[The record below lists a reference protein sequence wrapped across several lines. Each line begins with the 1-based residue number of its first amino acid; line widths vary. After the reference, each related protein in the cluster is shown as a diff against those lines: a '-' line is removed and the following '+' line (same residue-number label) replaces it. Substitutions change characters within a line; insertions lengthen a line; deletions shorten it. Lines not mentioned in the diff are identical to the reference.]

1 MNAFTLLLAL
11 GVGAAFFVVLRR
23 LTVVEQELRRVESL
37 LARIEERASH
47 FVAIDTT
54 PIADRPMEAA
64 PDDTAQPA
72 ARVIT
77 TAERP
82 AHATPPPA
90 RTAPSRP
97 PINLESLIGG
107 SLPIWI
113 GGAALVLAGF
123 FLVRYSIE
131 SGLLG
136 PATRTTLAAL
146 FGLALIAAS
155 EAARRFPATAED
167 PRVAQVLAGT
177 GVASLYG
184 TLYMA
189 AALYH
194 LIAPL
199 TAFVAVVLVTAAAMG
214 LALRHGPP
222 TAVMALIGGFV
233 APLVAGFDAAG
244 IGPLLVYLALF
255 TGALFGLAIHRGW
268 GWLALAASIAGFAW
282 INFLIAALHGRGED
296 LSAVGGFTMLL
307 AACGSAALPATG
319 MRNRWLRLAPL
330 VAGFVQLLVLAPSLE
345 FGALAWSF
353 YLVLAAAALFL
364 SWREALYLPAAL
376 AALGF
381 LLVLEGLALLQ
392 PERSATPVAATIA
405 TLLFAVSGHALANR
419 GRGWGAL
426 ALGGTAGPLLV
437 AHACAPSLLAPWAWG
452 MLELLAAAACAHLAW
467 RRRSDSDDPVLTAAS
482 LAAGLLVALGLA
494 QFLPH
499 AWLSLPLTLVLLGLA
514 GWARIARA
522 PALFTLPALPYLAAL
537 IAAALPLID
546 LARTIALSLGG
557 ERLPWLHLPAL
568 DQLFRTLALPTLAL
582 LFILLDTRQLGRAR
596 RGVGSAA
603 TGVAILLLYALAK
616 QILAI
621 GTPPRFVAFGFVER
635 ALLTQACLAA
645 GWYLLRSRRLPSL
658 AAFLLGLGLVRLVW
672 FDLLILNP
680 AIEVQAVGA
689 IPLLNAAT
697 LHMAL
702 AAFWLW
708 TLPKAQAWRAGAALL
723 TIAAALALVR
733 QATHGSI
740 LTGPVSTLEN
750 GGYSAALL
758 GIALF
763 WLWRGITAGIYDL
776 RIAGLALLTFVTFK
790 VFLVDA
796 AALDGLMRIL
806 SFLALGVALI
816 GISWAYSRF
825 LARPAAL
832 PEAPPTPAEA

>member
-1 MNAFTLLLAL
+1 VNVFTLLLAL

-37 LARIEERASH
+37 VARLEQRASH
-47 FVAIDTT
+47 FVA
-54 PIADRPMEAA
+54 ADPPPVAEPPTEAA
-64 PDDTAQPA
+64 PPA
-72 ARVIT
+72 APTTARIIT

-82 AHATPPPA
+82 ARAAPPPA
-90 RTAPSRP
+90 RTARPKP

-136 PATRTTLAAL
+136 PATRTMLAAL
-146 FGLALIAAS
+146 FGLVLIAAS
-155 EAARRFPATAED
+155 EAARRLPATAED
-167 PRVAQVLAGT
+167 PRVAQVLAGA

-194 LIAPL
+194 LITPL

-244 IGPLLVYLALF
+244 VGPLLVYLALF

-296 LSAVGGFTMLL
+296 LSSVGGFTMLL

-319 MRNRWLRLAPL
+319 MRNPWLRLAPL
-330 VAGFVQLLVLAPSLE
+330 VAGFVQLLALAPSLE

-364 SWREALYLPAAL
+364 SWRDALYLPAAL

-381 LLVLEGLALLQ
+381 LLVLEALALWQ
-392 PERSATPVAATIA
+392 PERSATPVAAAIA
-405 TLLFAVSGHALANR
+405 TLLFAVPGHFLASR
-419 GRGWGAL
+419 GRGWAAL

-467 RRRSDSDDPVLTAAS
+467 RRRGDADDPVLTAAS
-482 LAAGLLVALGLA
+482 LATGLLAALGLA

-514 GWARIARA
+514 GWARVARA

-537 IAAALPLID
+537 VAAALPLVD
-546 LARTIALSLGG
+546 LVQMIATSLGG
-557 ERLPWLHLPAL
+557 DRLPLLRLPAL
-568 DQLFRTLALPTLAL
+568 ADLFRALALPTLAL
-582 LFILLDTRQLGRAR
+582 LGILIDPRQLGRAR
-596 RGVGSAA
+596 RVVGSVA

-621 GTPPRFVAFGFVER
+621 GTLPRFVALGFVER

-680 AIEVQAVGA
+680 AIEAQAVGT
-689 IPLLNAAT
+689 IPLLNGAT

-708 TLPKAQAWRAGAALL
+708 TLPKTQAWRTGAALL

-740 LTGPVSTLEN
+740 LTGPVRTLEN

-763 WLWRGITAGIYDL
+763 WLWRGITAAVYDL
-776 RIAGLALLTFVTFK
+776 RIAGLALLTLVTFK

-825 LARPAAL
+825 LAAPAQ
-832 PEAPPTPAEA
+832 EAPPAAAEA

>member
-11 GVGAAFFVVLRR
+11 GVGAAFFAVLRR

-37 LARIEERASH
+37 VTRLEERASH
-47 FVAIDTT
+47 FVAADPPPVAEPPAEAALDDAAPSTT
-54 PIADRPMEAA
+54 PIVA
-64 PDDTAQPA
+64 
-72 ARVIT
+72 
-77 TAERP
+77 TAERS
-82 AHATPPPA
+82 ARATPPPA
-90 RTAPSRP
+90 RTAPPRP

-136 PATRTTLAAL
+136 PSTRTMLAAL
-146 FGLALIAAS
+146 FGMVLIAAS
-155 EAARRFPATAED
+155 EAARRLPATAED
-167 PRVAQVLAGT
+167 PRVAQVLAGA

-282 INFLIAALHGRGED
+282 INFLIAALHGRGDD

-319 MRNRWLRLAPL
+319 MRNPWLRLAPL
-330 VAGFVQLLVLAPSLE
+330 FAGFVQLLALAPSLE

-364 SWREALYLPAAL
+364 SWRQALYLPAAL

-381 LLVLEGLALLQ
+381 LLVLEALALWQ
-392 PERSATPVAATIA
+392 PERSITPVAAAIA
-405 TLLFAVSGHALANR
+405 TLLFAVSGHALASR
-419 GRGWGAL
+419 GRGWAAL
-426 ALGGTAGPLLV
+426 AIGGTAGPVLV
-437 AHACAPSLLAPWAWG
+437 AHGCGPSLLAPWTWG
-452 MLELLAAAACAHLAW
+452 LLELLAAAACALLAW
-467 RRRSDSDDPVLTAAS
+467 RRKSEANDPVLTGAS
-482 LAAGLLVALGLA
+482 LAAGLLAALGLA
-494 QFLPH
+494 QFLPD
-499 AWLSLPLTLVLLGLA
+499 AWLGLPLALVLLGLA
-514 GWARIARA
+514 GWARTAGA
-522 PALFTLPALPYLAAL
+522 PALFALPALPYLAAL
-537 IAAALPLID
+537 TAAALPLVD
-546 LARTIALSLGG
+546 LAQMISLSLGG
-557 ERLPWLHLPAL
+557 DRLPLLRLPAL
-568 DQLFRTLALPTLAL
+568 AELFRALALPTLAL
-582 LFILLDTRQLGRAR
+582 LAILIDPRQLGRAR
-596 RGVGSAA
+596 HVVGSAA
-603 TGVAILLLYALAK
+603 TGVGILLLYALAK

-621 GTPPRFVAFGFVER
+621 GTMPRFVAFGFVER
-635 ALLTQACLAA
+635 ALLTQACFAA

-658 AAFLLGLGLVRLVW
+658 SAFLLGLGLVRLVW
-672 FDLLILNP
+672 FDMLILNP
-680 AIEVQAVGA
+680 AIEAQAVGA

-708 TLPKAQAWRAGAALL
+708 TLPKTQAWRAGAALL

-740 LTGPVSTLEN
+740 LTGPVRTLEN
-750 GGYSAALL
+750 GGYSAVLL

-763 WLWRGITAGIYDL
+763 WLWRGITAGVYDL
-776 RIAGLALLTFVTFK
+776 RIAGLALLTLVTFK

-796 AALDGLMRIL
+796 AALDGVMRIL

-825 LARPAAL
+825 LARPAP
-832 PEAPPTPAEA
+832 PEALSTAAEV

>member
-1 MNAFTLLLAL
+1 MNVFTLLLAL

-37 LARIEERASH
+37 VARLEQRASH
-47 FVAIDTT
+47 FVA
-54 PIADRPMEAA
+54 ADPPPVAESTEAA
-64 PDDTAQPA
+64 PPA
-72 ARVIT
+72 APATARIIT

-82 AHATPPPA
+82 ARAK
-90 RTAPSRP
+90 P

-136 PATRTTLAAL
+136 PATRTMLAAL
-146 FGLALIAAS
+146 FGLVLIAAS

-167 PRVAQVLAGT
+167 PRVAQVLAGA

-194 LIAPL
+194 LITPL

-244 IGPLLVYLALF
+244 VGPLLVYLALF

-296 LSAVGGFTMLL
+296 LSSVGGFTMLL

-319 MRNRWLRLAPL
+319 MRNPWLRLAPL
-330 VAGFVQLLVLAPSLE
+330 VAGFVQLLALAPSLE
-345 FGALAWSF
+345 FGPLAWSF

-381 LLVLEGLALLQ
+381 LLVLEALALWQ
-392 PERSATPVAATIA
+392 PERSATPVAAAIA
-405 TLLFAVSGHALANR
+405 TLLFAVPGHFLASR
-419 GRGWGAL
+419 GRGWAAL

-467 RRRSDSDDPVLTAAS
+467 RRRGDADDPVLTAAS
-482 LAAGLLVALGLA
+482 LATGLLAALGLA

-514 GWARIARA
+514 GWARVARA
-522 PALFTLPALPYLAAL
+522 PALFALPALPYLAAL
-537 IAAALPLID
+537 VAAALALAD
-546 LARTIALSLGG
+546 LVQMIATSLGG
-557 ERLPWLHLPAL
+557 DRLPLLRLPAL
-568 DQLFRTLALPTLAL
+568 AELFRALALPTLAL
-582 LFILLDTRQLGRAR
+582 LGILIDPRQLGRAR
-596 RGVGSAA
+596 RVVGSVA

-621 GTPPRFVAFGFVER
+621 GTLPRFVALGFVER

-680 AIEVQAVGA
+680 AIEAQAVGT

-708 TLPKAQAWRAGAALL
+708 MLPKTQAWRTGAALL

-740 LTGPVSTLEN
+740 LTGPVRTLEN

-763 WLWRGITAGIYDL
+763 WLWRGITAAVYDL
-776 RIAGLALLTFVTFK
+776 RIAGLALLTLVTFK

-825 LARPAAL
+825 LARPAPAP
-832 PEAPPTPAEA
+832 PEAPPAAAEA